1 MENGGNCLMRPISK
15 TFKTITNNKTY
26 LVRDSWGEGK
36 FNLTYFIN
44 FRISSFLYSIISTQP
59 MAMLNH
65 PPSIWCVRIK
75 LICENYLVI
84 WFKWYKWD
92 LFLSKIVALS
102 WEITCR
108 EGPHLVSLNP
118 DCWEHWHNQS
128 TTQIWGASECTQ
140 IIFKYTEWAEL

>member
-15 TFKTITNNKTY
+15 TFKAITNNNTY

-65 PPSIWCVRIK
+65 PPSI
-75 LICENYLVI
+75 
-84 WFKWYKWD
+84 
-92 LFLSKIVALS
+92 
-102 WEITCR
+102 
-108 EGPHLVSLNP
+108 
-118 DCWEHWHNQS
+118 
-128 TTQIWGASECTQ
+128 
-140 IIFKYTEWAEL
+140 